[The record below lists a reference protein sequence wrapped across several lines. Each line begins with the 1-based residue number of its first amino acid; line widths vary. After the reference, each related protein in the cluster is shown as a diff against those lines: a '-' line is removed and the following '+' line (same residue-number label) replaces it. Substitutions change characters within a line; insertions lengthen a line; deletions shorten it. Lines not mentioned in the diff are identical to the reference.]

1 LKIYNATPVTMKAV
15 VSMKYMLLP
24 PGTDVIADVVKP
36 SRVWRREMMLCAVE
50 TRMCKI
56 HEA

>member
-1 LKIYNATPVTMKAV
+1 LKIYNATFVTMKAV
-15 VSMKYMLLP
+15 ASMKYRLLP
-24 PGTDVIADVVKP
+24 PGIDVIAGVVKP
-36 SRVWRREMMLCAVE
+36 SRVWRRVMMLCAVE